1 MPGMVA
7 PVTTAQALIAEL
19 PESAEVIPLPLV
31 RRIINEHLGPW
42 DRDAQSYA
50 VKSGAIRPAPKVP
63 GPVAGQ
69 NARKYLGGNG
79 LIVDRDE
86 AVLILV
92 AAVLAFAAG
101 VAVVAMIR
109 ALRVSGV
116 DPAVF
121 VKAA

>member
-1 MPGMVA
+1 MVA
-7 PVTTAQALIAEL
+7 AVTTAQALIAEL
-19 PESAEVIPLPLV
+19 PESTEVIPLPLV

-50 VKSGAIRPAPKVP
+50 VKSGAIHPAPKMP

-69 NARKYLGGNG
+69 NARKHLGGNG

-109 ALRVSGV
+109 AIRVSGL

-121 VKAA
+121 VQTT